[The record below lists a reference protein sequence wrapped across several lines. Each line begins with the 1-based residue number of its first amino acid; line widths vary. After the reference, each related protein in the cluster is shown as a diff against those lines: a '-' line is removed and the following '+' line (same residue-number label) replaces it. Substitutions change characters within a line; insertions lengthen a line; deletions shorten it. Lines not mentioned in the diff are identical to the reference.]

1 MQNFIPINIV
11 LAGRTY
17 RIKIKPEDEE
27 IVRSM
32 AKQLNERLTA
42 FKTEYAGKDM
52 QDYLAMVLLWHVS
65 NTLEGD
71 QHKNPVIPDASQ
83 LDRIERIID
92 KALED

>member
-17 RIKIKPEDEE
+17 RLKIKTEDEE
-27 IVRSM
+27 KVRAM
-32 AKQLNERLTA
+32 AKKLNEQLTV

-65 NTLEGD
+65 EKLEL
-71 QHKNPVIPDASQ
+71 QPANEVETSQ
-83 LDRIERIID
+83 LDKIENLID
-92 KALED
+92 KGLEY

>member
-17 RIKIKPEDEE
+17 RLKIKTEDEE
-27 IVRSM
+27 KVRTM
-32 AKQLNERLTA
+32 AKKLNEQLTV

-65 NTLEGD
+65 EKLELPPANEV
-71 QHKNPVIPDASQ
+71 KTSQ
-83 LDRIERIID
+83 LEKIENLID
-92 KALED
+92 KGLEY

>member
-17 RIKIKPEDEE
+17 RLKIKTEDEE
-27 IVRSM
+27 KVRAM
-32 AKQLNERLTA
+32 AKKLNEQLTV

-65 NTLEGD
+65 EKLESPPA
-71 QHKNPVIPDASQ
+71 HEAHIIE
-83 LDRIERIID
+83 LDNIEKLID
-92 KALED
+92 KGLED

>member
-17 RIKIKPEDEE
+17 RIKAKAEDEE
-27 IVRSM
+27 TVRAM
-32 AKQLNERLTA
+32 AKKLNEQLTV

-65 NTLEGD
+65 EKL
-71 QHKNPVIPDASQ
+71 DASPAETAPALTPSQ
-83 LDRIERIID
+83 LDRIEKIID
-92 KALED
+92 NALEN

>member
-17 RIKIKPEDEE
+17 RLKIKTEDEE
-27 IVRSM
+27 TVRAM
-32 AKQLNERLTA
+32 AKQLNEQLTI

-65 NTLEGD
+65 EKSETSPAESIA
-71 QHKNPVIPDASQ
+71 PAS
-83 LDRIERIID
+83 LAKIEKLID

>member
-17 RIKIKPEDEE
+17 RIKVKPEDEE
-27 IVRSM
+27 TVRSM
-32 AKQLNERLTA
+32 AKQLNERLQA

-65 NTLEGD
+65 ETLEGRQD
-71 QHKNPVIPDASQ
+71 KSLTTPDASQ
-83 LDRIERIID
+83 LNRIERIID
-92 KALED
+92 KGLED

>member
-17 RIKIKPEDEE
+17 RLKIKTEDEE
-27 IVRSM
+27 KVRSM
-32 AKQLNERLTA
+32 AKKLNDQLTV

-65 NTLEGD
+65 EKLEL
-71 QHKNPVIPDASQ
+71 QPTNEVETPQ
-83 LDRIERIID
+83 LDKIENLID
-92 KALED
+92 KGLEY

>member
-17 RIKIKPEDEE
+17 RLKIKTEDEE
-27 IVRSM
+27 KVRAM
-32 AKQLNERLTA
+32 AKKLNDQLTV

-65 NTLEGD
+65 EKMELQTGNE
-71 QHKNPVIPDASQ
+71 VDAKQ
-83 LDRIERIID
+83 LDKIEKMID
-92 KALED
+92 KGLEY